1 MPERTSYEPGTPSW
15 VDLGTS
21 DTDAARAFYGELF
34 GWTADEAGPVEET
47 GGYAMFRNDGRLV
60 AGLGPLMSEGQP
72 VAWSTYVST
81 DDLDALTERAKAA
94 GATVIA
100 EPMQVMDAGRMAFF
114 MHAAGGV
121 IGAWE
126 PGQHKGAE
134 LVNEPGSFTWN
145 ELHTRDID
153 GAKAFG
159 EAVFGWTT
167 SEWDMGTGVY
177 TLFNVGENGVA
188 GATDVPPGVPEEIP
202 SLLDDLLRRRR
213 RRRRGR
219 EGPRARRQRDD
230 GADGRRGRRPL
241 RDRHRSAGRDVRR
254 DQERSAI
261 VISSHGR

>member
-34 GWTADEAGPVEET
+34 GWTADEPGPIEET

-94 GATVIA
+94 GATVIT
-100 EPMQVMDAGRMAFF
+100 EPMQVMDAGRLAFF
-114 MHAAGGV
+114 MHRAGGV

-159 EAVFGWTT
+159 EAVFGWSS

-188 GATDVPPGVPEEIP
+188 GATDVPPGIPEEIP
-202 SLLDDLLRRRR
+202 SYWMAIFAVDDADAAVAKVRELGGSVTLEPMDAEGV
-213 RRRRGR
+213 GR
-219 EGPRARRQRDD
+219 FAVVADPQ
-230 GADGRRGRRPL
+230 GAMFGVLKNAPQ
-241 RDRHRSAGRDVRR
+241 S
-254 DQERSAI
+254 
-261 VISSHGR
+261 

>member
-34 GWTADEAGPVEET
+34 GWTADEPGPVEET

-81 DDLDALTERAKAA
+81 DDLDGLTERAKAA

-100 EPMQVMDAGRMAFF
+100 EPMQVTDAGRMAFY
-114 MHAAGGV
+114 MHTAGGV

-126 PGQHKGAE
+126 PGRHKGAE
-134 LVNEPGSFTWN
+134 LVNEPGSLTWN
-145 ELHTRDID
+145 ELQTRDIA

-159 EAVFGWTT
+159 ESVFGWTT
-167 SEWDMGTGVY
+167 SEADMGTGVY
-177 TLFNVGENGVA
+177 TLFNVGENTVA

-202 SLLDDLLRRRR
+202 SYWLTYFAVDDADAAVAKVRELGGGVPMEPMDAEGV
-213 RRRRGR
+213 GR
-219 EGPRARRQRDD
+219 FAVVTDPQ
-230 GADGRRGRRPL
+230 GAIFGVIKNAP
-241 RDRHRSAGRDVRR
+241 
-254 DQERSAI
+254 QE
-261 VISSHGR
+261 

>member
-34 GWTADEAGPVEET
+34 GWTADEPGPIEET

-60 AGLGPLMSEGQP
+60 AGLAPLMSEGQP

-100 EPMQVMDAGRMAFF
+100 EPMQVTDAGRMAFY

-121 IGAWE
+121 LGAWE
-126 PGQHKGAE
+126 PGRHKGAE
-134 LVNEPGSFTWN
+134 LVNEPGSFAWN
-145 ELHTRDID
+145 ELQTRDIE

-167 SEWDMGTGVY
+167 SEWDMGDGVY

-188 GATDVPPGVPEEIP
+188 GATAVPPGVPEGIP
-202 SLLDDLLRRRR
+202 SYWMTYFAVDDADAAVAKVRELGGNVPMEPMDAPGV
-213 RRRRGR
+213 GR
-219 EGPRARRQRDD
+219 FAIVTDPQ
-230 GADGRRGRRPL
+230 GAVFGL
-241 RDRHRSAGRDVRR
+241 IKNA
-254 DQERSAI
+254 ERS
-261 VISSHGR
+261 

>member
-34 GWTADEAGPVEET
+34 GWTADEPGPLEET

-60 AGLGPLMSEGQP
+60 AGIGPLMSEGQP

-81 DDLDALTERAKAA
+81 DDLDGLTERAKAA

-100 EPMQVMDAGRMAFF
+100 EPMQVMDAGRLAFY
-114 MHAAGGV
+114 MHPAGGV

-126 PGQHKGAE
+126 PGQHTGAE
-134 LVNEPGSFTWN
+134 LVNEPGSFTWS
-145 ELHTRDID
+145 ELQTRDIQ

-167 SEWDMGTGVY
+167 SEWDMGNGVY
-177 TLFNVGENGVA
+177 TIFNVGENGVA

-202 SLLDDLLRRRR
+202 SYWMTYFAVDDADAAVAKVRELGGSVAVEPVDAEGV
-213 RRRRGR
+213 GR
-219 EGPRARRQRDD
+219 F
-230 GADGRRGRRPL
+230 
-241 RDRHRSAGRDVRR
+241 
-254 DQERSAI
+254 AI
-261 VISSHGR
+261 VTDPQGATFGMIKNAARS

>member
-34 GWTADEAGPVEET
+34 GWTADEPGPVEET
-47 GGYAMFRNDGRLV
+47 GGYTMFRNDGRLV
-60 AGLGPLMSEGQP
+60 AGLGPLMSDGQP

-81 DDLDALTERAKAA
+81 DDLDGLTERAKAA
-94 GATVIA
+94 GATVIV
-100 EPMQVMDAGRMAFF
+100 EPMQVTDAGRMAFY
-114 MHAAGGV
+114 MHPAGGV

-126 PGQHKGAE
+126 PGRHKGAE

-145 ELHTRDID
+145 ELQTRDID

-167 SEWDMGTGVY
+167 SEADMGNGVY
-177 TLFNVGENGVA
+177 TLFNVGENSVA

-202 SLLDDLLRRRR
+202 SYWMTYFAVDDADAAVAKVRELGGSVPMEPMDAEGV
-213 RRRRGR
+213 GR
-219 EGPRARRQRDD
+219 FAVVTDPQ
-230 GADGRRGRRPL
+230 GAIFG
-241 RDRHRSAGRDVRR
+241 
-254 DQERSAI
+254 
-261 VISSHGR
+261 VITNAPQ